1 MEVTGSAHTDS
12 TVEDVVGEQASA
24 TPFVPAGADLDGLRR
39 AATECRGCDLH
50 KLDNQTVFSAGEATA
65 RVVLVGEQ
73 PGDQED
79 RQGQPFVGPA
89 GRLLDRALDEAG
101 IERSDAYVTNAVKH
115 FKFTRSAPGKRRI
128 HSTPDATELRA
139 CKPWLAAELH
149 IIDPDI
155 VVCLGATAGKA
166 LLGSSFR
173 VTKQRGTLLSR
184 PPLDEQDAARQN
196 GFVVATIHPSAV
208 LRADEGDREAVFA
221 GLVADLRLAAEVLD

>member
-1 MEVTGSAHTDS
+1 MA
-12 TVEDVVGEQASA
+12 GEHA
-24 TPFVPAGADLDGLRR
+24 TAAPFVPAGADLDRLRR
-39 AATECRGCDLH
+39 AAVDCQGCDLH
-50 KLDNQTVFSAGEATA
+50 KLDNQTVFSVGEATA

-79 RQGQPFVGPA
+79 RQGLPFVGPA
-89 GRLLDRALDEAG
+89 GRLLDTALDEAG
-101 IERSDAYVTNAVKH
+101 IDRSNAYVTNAVKH

-149 IIDPDI
+149 IIDPDV

-166 LLGSSFR
+166 LVGSSYR
-173 VTKQRGTLLSR
+173 VTKQRGALLPR

-196 GFVVATIHPSAV
+196 GFVVGTIHPSAV
-208 LRADEGDREAVFA
+208 LRADEDNRDEVFA
-221 GLVADLRLAAEVLD
+221 GLVSDLRVAADVLT